1 LNGLKS
7 VLFNY
12 GVRTTSQIQNFQKTW
27 TAIAGMQ
34 LGATLQYLA
43 PANDLGIFPV
53 NVPVGASRT
62 LASQS
67 AEALTT
73 PEEPVAVPV
82 VTAVVPGADAVATAA
97 EPVEPM
103 AGTDAVAVDSVVT
116 ESGR

>member
-1 LNGLKS
+1 
-7 VLFNY
+7 V
-12 GVRTTSQIQNFQKTW
+12 TTTAQIQNFQKTW

-53 NVPVGASRT
+53 TVPVGASRT

-97 EPVEPM
+97 KPVEPVV
-103 AGTDAVAVDSVVT
+103 GTDAVTANSVVT